1 MTTPITQK
9 VSTPVKTEGYA
20 QAEGGIY
27 RVNLDSYVPNIGVA
41 LGGKVS
47 KGSTFAKA
55 EAGYGTAFRAKVE
68 VGHEFK
74 LNQNGN
80 LGLELAGNAEYL
92 RDGQKSVFSSEVVI
106 NNSEQNGLQTSW
118 NDGYKKAGL
127 SGMFNFKG
135 KKGNVKVGLEG
146 GYSANNAP
154 DVYHTYEINGNNRY
168 QKVHLK
174 KEQNDSGFYMTP
186 KVSAELNLGKNGHWS
201 AIADADMHKG
211 NVGLRYTF

>member
-1 MTTPITQK
+1 MPNTITQK
-9 VSTPVKTEGYA
+9 VSTPVKTEGYV

-27 RVNLDSYVPNIGVA
+27 RAAEDRYAANIGVA

-92 RDGQKSVFSSEVVI
+92 RNGQKSERLSKVAIENNGEYTSS
-106 NNSEQNGLQTSW
+106 TSW
-118 NDGYKKAGL
+118 NDGYKKAGI
-127 SGMFNFKG
+127 SSMFNFKG
-135 KKGNVKVGLEG
+135 KKGNVKVGLEA
-146 GYSANNAP
+146 GYSASNAP
-154 DVYHTYEINGNNRY
+154 DIYHTFEINGNNRY
-168 QKVHLK
+168 QEVSFSAK
-174 KEQNDSGFYMTP
+174 QNDSGFYMTP

-201 AIADADMHKG
+201 AIANADVHKG

>member
-1 MTTPITQK
+1 MPNTITQK
-9 VSTPVKTEGYA
+9 VSTPVKTEGYV

-27 RVNLDSYVPNIGVA
+27 RATEDGYATNVGVA

-47 KGSTFAKA
+47 KGSTFANA
-55 EAGYGTAFRAKVE
+55 EVGYGTAFRAKVE

-74 LNQNGN
+74 LNQKGN

-92 RDGQKSVFSSEVVI
+92 RAGQKSEYVSKVTI
-106 NNSEQNGLQTSW
+106 NNSEQNGFQTSW
-118 NDGYKKAGL
+118 NNGYKKAGL
-127 SGMFNFKG
+127 SSMLNFKG
-135 KKGNVKVGLEG
+135 KKGNVKVGLEA
-146 GYSANNAP
+146 GYSTNNAP
-154 DVYHTYEINGNNRY
+154 DIDVTHKISNENHY
-168 QKVHLK
+168 QEMHFGTK
-174 KEQNDSGFYMTP
+174 QNYSGFYLTP